1 MYLSVFDNGDGRGFD
16 QPPLPDMKYSRA
28 VIYRIDQE
36 RRTVEQIWEYGKGK
50 GHEWFSPVTSLVEYM
65 PDKDSIVTY
74 AATAGANY
82 DLKTGGLTSAPN
94 PYLDEFEWGSTVPA
108 VEIQL
113 KNTTGYQAFAFDVHK
128 AFNGV
133 IR

>member
-1 MYLSVFDNGDGRGFD
+1 
-16 QPPLPDMKYSRA
+16 
-28 VIYRIDQE
+28 
-36 RRTVEQIWEYGKGK
+36 
-50 GHEWFSPVTSLVEYM
+50 M

-94 PYLDEFEWGSTVPA
+94 PYLDEFEWGAKEPS

-113 KNTTGYQAFAFDVHK
+113 KNTTGYQAFAFDVNK
-128 AFNGV
+128 AFNAPV
-133 IR
+133 K

>member
-1 MYLSVFDNGDGRGFD
+1 VGQKGLMYLSVFDNGDGRGFD

-36 RRTVEQIWEYGKGK
+36 RRTVEQIWEDGKGK

-82 DLKTGGLTSAPN
+82 DLKTGGLTNGAEP
-94 PYLDEFEWGSTVPA
+94 VPRR
-108 VEIQL
+108 IRM
-113 KNTTGYQAFAFDVHK
+113 GFDRAGGGDSIEEHH
-128 AFNGV
+128 GLPGL
-133 IR
+133 RLRRP

>member
-1 MYLSVFDNGDGRGFD
+1 M
-16 QPPLPDMKYSRA
+16 P
-28 VIYRIDQE
+28 
-36 RRTVEQIWEYGKGK
+36 RTK
-50 GHEWFSPVTSLVEYM
+50 M
-65 PDKDSIVTY
+65 
-74 AATAGANY
+74 ATA
-82 DLKTGGLTSAPN
+82 LRVSA
-94 PYLDEFEWGSTVPA
+94 LIQARSSASTVPA

>member
-1 MYLSVFDNGDGRGFD
+1 
-16 QPPLPDMKYSRA
+16 
-28 VIYRIDQE
+28 
-36 RRTVEQIWEYGKGK
+36 WEYGKGK